1 MSRSPYDLAVLK
13 ERAALWRAE
22 AASATLEPMR
32 VFCLTEAAQ
41 CELRVQMSISTP
53 VIIDHHGNS
62 PSAG

>member
-1 MSRSPYDLAVLK
+1 
-13 ERAALWRAE
+13 
-22 AASATLEPMR
+22 MR